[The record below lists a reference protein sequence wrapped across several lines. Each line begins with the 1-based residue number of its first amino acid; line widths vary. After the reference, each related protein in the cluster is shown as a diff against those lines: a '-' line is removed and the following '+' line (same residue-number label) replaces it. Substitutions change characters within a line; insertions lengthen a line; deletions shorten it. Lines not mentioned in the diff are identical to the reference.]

1 MSVSEG
7 TLGAFMSVVLL
18 RSQSEEA
25 RKQDDCE
32 GWHPPPQACV
42 PGRECFQISL
52 LGKGNKG
59 AAPHMILSAKL

>member
-1 MSVSEG
+1 MSEG

-32 GWHPPPQACV
+32 GWHPPPEPVCLGGNV
-42 PGRECFQISL
+42 FRSL
-52 LGKGNKG
+52 R
-59 AAPHMILSAKL
+59 